1 MDDNIKKIL
10 EELQSMADAQLKLKS
25 EVEFLLKEGDQ
36 IKDKLQNSDR
46 LFSITESINTV
57 MNELDSLELEYDNKL
72 TEYNKK

>member
-1 MDDNIKKIL
+1 MNDNIKKIL